1 MLEKVRG
8 YEYRHARFILD
19 RWYFGKKNIQYMDK
33 CDYDFVLMAKGMISF
48 VRVLIL
54 ENKGEFENSREY
66 NIRQYKTYGM
76 TVKKQLYASDTKS

>member
-1 MLEKVRG
+1 
-8 YEYRHARFILD
+8 
-19 RWYFGKKNIQYMDK
+19 MDK

-76 TVKKQLYASDTKS
+76 TVKKQLYASIQRKDISILKLIKGMELFFLRAKEQM